1 MNMNMKN
8 KILKYIE
15 EHPTASLEKI
25 RKYFGYASKST
36 PKYFIDQLIQDG
48 SLKKIEAKWEIL
60 KMDCDEQ
67 AAFEAADKAYDLYSG
82 N

>member
-1 MNMNMKN
+1 MKT

-15 EHPTASLEKI
+15 EHPHASLEKI
-25 RKYFGYASKST
+25 RKHFDYASKST

-48 SLKKIEAKWEIL
+48 NLKKIEAKWEIL
-60 KMDCDEQ
+60 KKDCDEQ